1 MGTNKLLL
9 PIDGMPML
17 NHVIDAALYSQ
28 VSHVMVVTGHN
39 SAEIGQL
46 CAGSTLQVVHNPDYV
61 SGMASSIRTGLDALP
76 AGIDAALIML
86 GDMPYVT
93 AMEIDR
99 LIDAH
104 RATPTAICVPR
115 YGDQRGNPLLWP
127 RRWFPL
133 LRQLEGDTG
142 ARSLLI
148 HFAEHI
154 QPVEVDNPAILQ
166 DYDTPEALLDIAPP
180 VSRRAAQSKRY

>member
-1 MGTNKLLL
+1 
-9 PIDGMPML
+9 
-17 NHVIDAALYSQ
+17 
-28 VSHVMVVTGHN
+28 
-39 SAEIGQL
+39 
-46 CAGSTLQVVHNPDYV
+46 
-61 SGMASSIRTGLDALP
+61 MASSIRVGLDALP

-93 AMEIDR
+93 AIEIDR

-104 RATPTAICVPR
+104 RAAPAAICVPQYR
-115 YGDQRGNPLLWP
+115 GQRGNPLLWP
-127 RRWFPL
+127 RRWFPV

-154 QPVEVDNPAILQ
+154 EPVEVDHPAILQ
-166 DYDTPEALLDIAPP
+166 DCDTPEALLDIAPP
-180 VSRRAAQSKRY
+180 VSQRAAQSKRY